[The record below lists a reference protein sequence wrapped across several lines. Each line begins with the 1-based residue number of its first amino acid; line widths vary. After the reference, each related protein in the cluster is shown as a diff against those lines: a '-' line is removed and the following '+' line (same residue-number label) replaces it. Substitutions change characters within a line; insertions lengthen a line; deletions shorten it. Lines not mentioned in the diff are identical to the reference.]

1 MNTPRLYLFLS
12 VDIINSTA
20 KKYDTENAINWYS
33 VFTDFYVTFPDEL
46 GTHLESEY
54 KYRGELKYSKEKLV
68 IWKHAGDE
76 ILFYIEITQTDEV
89 PCIVSGF
96 KKTLEDWYTP
106 TEKLDVKGCIWTGQV
121 PFIDRR
127 IPEKEAAKFDF
138 IGPSIDCGFRLGKYA
153 SKNEIAISIEV
164 ADFLNGT
171 SWLQSSLFYLKSENL
186 KGVLG
191 TKKYPIFILKL
202 DKAKTNEYDY
212 LNTPCRPTDLDEYI
226 EKYYEEINLDFP
238 GKVSRIEKDIPSY
251 LSSKKEIC
259 KKIIMTKTSELQD
272 ALEIDSAKKGDTT
285 VFEQLDSLASKSGEK
300 KENLL

>member
-1 MNTPRLYLFLS
+1 M
-12 VDIINSTA
+12 
-20 KKYDTENAINWYS
+20 
-33 VFTDFYVTFPDEL
+33 
-46 GTHLESEY
+46 
-54 KYRGELKYSKEKLV
+54 
-68 IWKHAGDE
+68 
-76 ILFYIEITQTDEV
+76 
-89 PCIVSGF
+89 
-96 KKTLEDWYTP
+96 
-106 TEKLDVKGCIWTGQV
+106 
-121 PFIDRR
+121 
-127 IPEKEAAKFDF
+127 
-138 IGPSIDCGFRLGKYA
+138 
-153 SKNEIAISIEV
+153 
-164 ADFLNGT
+164 
-171 SWLQSSLFYLKSENL
+171 
-186 KGVLG
+186 LG